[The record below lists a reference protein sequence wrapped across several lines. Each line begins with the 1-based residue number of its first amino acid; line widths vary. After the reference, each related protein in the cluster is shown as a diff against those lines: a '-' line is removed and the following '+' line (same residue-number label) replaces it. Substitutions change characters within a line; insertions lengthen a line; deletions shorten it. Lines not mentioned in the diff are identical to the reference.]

1 MTKSTFSERL
11 VTVFAAI
18 VAVFG
23 LTLSLSGCSSQNVDM
38 STVTAI
44 IDVRTP
50 AEYASGH
57 VDGAINIDW
66 EGTTFADEVAA
77 LDKNGVYVLYCRSGN
92 RAGQAK
98 AAMEQMGFTNVTNLG
113 GYQDAADA
121 TGLPLVQ

>member
-1 MTKSTFSERL
+1 MRTSTITTRL

-23 LTLSLSGCSSQNVDM
+23 MTLSLTGCSQNVDM

-50 AEYASGH
+50 DEYASGH
-57 VDGAINIDW
+57 VDGAVNIDW
-66 EGTTFADEVAA
+66 EGATFADEVAA
-77 LDKNGVYVLYCRSGN
+77 LDKNGTYLLYCRSGN

-113 GYQDAADA
+113 GYQDAANA
-121 TGLPLVQ
+121 TGLPLVP

>member
-1 MTKSTFSERL
+1 MRTSTITTRL

-18 VAVFG
+18 AAVFG
-23 LTLSLSGCSSQNVDM
+23 MTLSLTGCSQNVDM

-50 AEYASGH
+50 DEYASGH
-57 VDGAINIDW
+57 VDGAVNIDW
-66 EGTTFADEVAA
+66 EGATFADEVAA
-77 LDKNGVYVLYCRSGN
+77 LDKNGTYLLYCRSGN

-113 GYQDAADA
+113 GYQDAANA
-121 TGLPLVQ
+121 TGLPLVP

>member
-1 MTKSTFSERL
+1 MRTSTITTRL

-18 VAVFG
+18 AAVIG
-23 LTLSLSGCSSQNVDM
+23 MTLSLTGCSQNVDM

-50 AEYASGH
+50 DEYASGH
-57 VDGAINIDW
+57 VDGAVNIDW
-66 EGTTFADEVAA
+66 EGATFADEVAA
-77 LDKNGVYVLYCRSGN
+77 LDKNGTYLLYCRSGN

-113 GYQDAADA
+113 GYQDAAKA
-121 TGLPLVQ
+121 TGLPLVP